1 MGGWGVLWVAGDGFL
16 VFRAFKTFRGR
27 KCVCMKLVNI

>member
-1 MGGWGVLWVAGDGFL
+1 MPGDGFL

-27 KCVCMKLVNI
+27 KCECMKLVDIYIVS